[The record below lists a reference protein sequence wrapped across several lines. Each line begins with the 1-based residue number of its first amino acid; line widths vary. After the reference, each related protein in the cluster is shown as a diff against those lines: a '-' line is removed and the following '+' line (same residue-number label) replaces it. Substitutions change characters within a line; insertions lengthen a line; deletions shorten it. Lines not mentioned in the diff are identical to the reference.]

1 MLQPGDVVGDGG
13 ETERLPRGHYR
24 GPSNGS
30 DLDGVL
36 SEYNSPSSLGF
47 GVNVSQPPDCAGS
60 DAEDWDVD
68 IDTGQRDN
76 VGGDDAAG
84 GPSVGAAASVAG
96 ASLAAMGG
104 SMGVGAS
111 GSGSNSSS
119 SGGGGGGGGGAS
131 VAAGGGSGGGG
142 GAAAAPGAGAAPL
155 NFLRTVCSARPRAWL
170 FRLSFA
176 PCTRSV

>member
-104 SMGVGAS
+104 SMGVGAR
-111 GSGSNSSS
+111 
-119 SGGGGGGGGGAS
+119 
-131 VAAGGGSGGGG
+131 
-142 GAAAAPGAGAAPL
+142 AAAATAAAAVAAAVEAAAPL
-155 NFLRTVCSARPRAWL
+155 SLQAAAAAAAGVLPLLLARVRRP
-170 FRLSFA
+170 
-176 PCTRSV
+176 